1 MYKRRVLLL
10 LFLTTFSSISFA
22 SDELELRH
30 IKTVLWP
37 QAYLTQ
43 DVELLNSLLHDSFEV
58 INDSGERSSKQDE
71 LEYIRNNSWNP
82 GNFKY
87 RIDRLDIFDNSFAI
101 VSGTGMADTYTYTSS
116 NALIKENG
124 QWRAVSSHVSG
135 VKSRDH
141 EDQDAWLSFI
151 HASWAE
157 EDNEFK
163 NSPTSPLAGT
173 LRFEIS
179 ETGTVYFAEKGGQ
192 VEWSL
197 EPANSAAFSVLY
209 SEGQWTWQG
218 LTTGTGLTRKDEVL
232 PTVSV
237 PDFGDLAKIGR
248 FTVEFYPVKD
258 TLTALVFDPE
268 TQRIREFESLD
279 RYKANPKFALTATIE
294 RFENPEQLELVTA
307 IQRVKKR
314 YRYAKLHFEIDGT
327 VLELTAYKHALDAKS
342 LFIPFTDKTTG
353 KYTYGG
359 GRYLIVD
366 EPPEGDEIQI
376 DFNLVTNPLCAYAPI
391 YNCIVPTRENKLPIA
406 IEAGVRK
413 YHEPE

>member
-1 MYKRRVLLL
+1 MNFRIPSFGFYLLCTALLL
-10 LFLTTFSSISFA
+10 TP
-22 SDELELRH
+22 
-30 IKTVLWP
+30 TVN
-37 QAYLTQ
+37 A
-43 DVELLNSLLHDSFEV
+43 
-58 INDSGERSSKQDE
+58 
-71 LEYIRNNSWNP
+71 NNT
-82 GNFKY
+82 
-87 RIDRLDIFDNSFAI
+87 A
-101 VSGTGMADTYTYTSS
+101 TADQ
-116 NALIKENG
+116 E
-124 QWRAVSSHVSG
+124 
-135 VKSRDH
+135 
-141 EDQDAWLSFI
+141 AWLSSI
-151 HASWAE
+151 LAAWAE

-173 LRFEIS
+173 QRFEIS
-179 ETGTVYFAEKGGQ
+179 ETGTVYFAEDGGQ

-197 EPANSAAFSVLY
+197 EAKENAAFSVLN
-209 SEGQWTWQG
+209 SKGQWKW
-218 LTTGTGLTRKDEVL
+218 TGLKPESGLVRKDQALPPGSVL
-232 PTVSV
+232 
-237 PDFGDLAKIGR
+237 DFGDLAKIGR
-248 FTVEFYPVKD
+248 LTVEFYPVND

-268 TQRIREFESLD
+268 TQRIREFETLD
-279 RYKANPKFALTATIE
+279 RFEANPGFALTATIK

-314 YRYAKLHFEIDGT
+314 YRYAKLHFEVDGT
-327 VLELTAYKHALDAKS
+327 ELELTAYKQALEGRGSNS

-413 YHEPE
+413 YH